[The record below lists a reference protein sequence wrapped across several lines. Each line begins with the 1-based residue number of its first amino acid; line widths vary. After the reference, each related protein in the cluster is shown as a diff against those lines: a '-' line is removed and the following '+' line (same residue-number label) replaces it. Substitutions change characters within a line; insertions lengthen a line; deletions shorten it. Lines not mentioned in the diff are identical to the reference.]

1 MEKKIEKGEF
11 ISQVETFARMMS
23 EVTNGKDGVKRGLII
38 LASESVE
45 SEDGTKQIVAV
56 MGNGGKVIE
65 SVAALALQEN
75 GKEIIMAGVKKAAL
89 KELIEKFGGGVSNTI
104 HQQVN

>member
-11 ISQVETFARMMS
+11 ISQVKAFARMMS
-23 EVTNGKDGVKRGLII
+23 VMTNEKDNVKRGLVI

-56 MGNGGKVIE
+56 MGNGRKVVE
-65 SVAALALQEN
+65 SVAALALEEN
-75 GKEIIMAGVKKAAL
+75 GKELIMAGVKEAAL
-89 KELIEKFGGGVSNTI
+89 NSLIEKVLGGNRN
-104 HQQVN
+104 H

>member
-45 SEDGTKQIVAV
+45 SGDGTKQIVAV

-75 GKEIIMAGVKKAAL
+75 GKEIIMAGVKEAAL
-89 KELIEKFGGGVSNTI
+89 KELIEKFGGGI
-104 HQQVN
+104 

>member
-11 ISQVETFARMMS
+11 ISQVEAFARMMS
-23 EVTNGKDGVKRGLII
+23 VMTNEKDSIKRGLVI

-56 MGNGGKVIE
+56 MGNGRKVVE

-75 GKEIIMAGVKKAAL
+75 GKELIMAGVKEATL
-89 KELIEKFGGGVSNTI
+89 KEIIEKIGGGYLTLFINK
-104 HQQVN
+104 

>member
-11 ISQVETFARMMS
+11 ISQVEAFARMMS
-23 EVTNGKDGVKRGLII
+23 VMTNEKDGVKRGLVI

-56 MGNGGKVIE
+56 MGNGGKVVE
-65 SVAALALQEN
+65 SIAALALQEN
-75 GKEIIMAGVKKAAL
+75 GKELIMAGVKEAAL
-89 KELIEKFGGGVSNTI
+89 KEIIEKIGGGYLTLFINK
-104 HQQVN
+104 

>member
-23 EVTNGKDGVKRGLII
+23 EMTSEKDGVKRGLII

-45 SEDGTKQIVAV
+45 SEDGTKQIISVL
-56 MGNGGKVIE
+56 GNGGKVVEAIAGFASQE
-65 SVAALALQEN
+65 HGKSFLMAGMKEAALN
-75 GKEIIMAGVKKAAL
+75 S
-89 KELIEKFGGGVSNTI
+89 LIEKVLGGQS
-104 HQQVN
+104 

>member
-1 MEKKIEKGEF
+1 MEKKIEKSEF
-11 ISQVETFARMMS
+11 LSKVEAFAHEMTTMT
-23 EVTNGKDGVKRGLII
+23 EKKEGVKRGLVI

-56 MGNGGKVIE
+56 MGNGRKVVE

-75 GKEIIMAGVKKAAL
+75 GKELIMAGVKEATL
-89 KELIEKFGGGVSNTI
+89 KEIIEKIGGGYLTLFINK
-104 HQQVN
+104 